1 MPINLPDT
9 LPANLPANL
18 PVVII
23 LMLYLILLYR
33 IARAAD
39 RHQSVLNRVVKSPL
53 VYSLALGV
61 FCTSW
66 TFYGLAGS
74 AAANGWLFMPILL
87 GPVLLFLFGQPLLR
101 RIAYLCRQENTRSI
115 ADFLAARYG
124 KRQGVASTVTLIMV
138 CATVPYIALQMKAI
152 SDTMLL
158 LLPDSNVSQQQLSML
173 ITTVLITLVIF
184 FDNRRLEGGGYHAGL
199 MSAVAFESLMKLIAL
214 VAIAVLAIALINQDS
229 LRLLDAHQAL
239 QSFMAPELNYRFVL
253 ETLIS
258 AAAVLCLPRMFH
270 VTFVEL
276 ISQRYLRIAGYV
288 FPVYLVITGLCIL
301 LISLAGTVMFAGQD
315 IAAETYVMMLPISQG
330 NDWLTL
336 LAFIGGVSA
345 ATAMI
350 IVACITLSYMLSND
364 VVMPYLMHRKRHQP
378 VPAPDYS
385 GAMINSRRATVV
397 LVLVMSAIY
406 HLILANDVRLTDIG
420 LVAFTLAIQVCP
432 PLLFGLYSAR
442 GNAPAVYASLIAG
455 CSIWFITLMLPL
467 LIQAGMWSPGIA
479 EQGIA
484 GIAWLRPTY
493 LFNLS
498 FADDFS
504 RAVTLSLLANIAAYW
519 IFSGA
524 GKSSLSDR
532 IQAKAFLNLARA
544 RPSRRKRTYLIAD
557 LQALL
562 VSFLGESSTRQLIY
576 RHSTPSDSTASGE
589 LIDAA
594 EHALAG
600 VVGVTSAIRLLE
612 TLDKQ
617 HQLDVEDV
625 VNIFEESTRAFRF
638 NQDMIVAAF
647 ESMSSAISVMDNDFR
662 LVSWNANYENMFRYP
677 DGVLKVGI
685 PVADLVHFN
694 AERGLLGPGNAEELV
709 EKRMEHLRSG
719 SPYRVVRN
727 QGNRVIEIKGNPL
740 PGGGYVTTYDDIS
753 EFIDAQER
761 LEKTRLYLEQR
772 VKERTNE
779 LERAQQLAEEAN
791 QSKSRFIAHASHDI
805 LQPLNAAN
813 LYASLLLDQ
822 ARRTGA
828 ENTDIIANLNSAIQ
842 SSEHIIGTFLEI
854 SKLDTGAMR
863 TECKNIPLES
873 LLEPL
878 VSEFRVQA
886 HDNTEIRYVPTS
898 AVVYSDPRYLRRIIQ
913 NFLSN
918 AVKYTQGGKI
928 LLGCRHRPDRLLEIC
943 VLDTG
948 PGIPEADIE
957 HIFDDFFR
965 SSQQQKVTGIGLGL
979 AVAKRFAELLGH
991 QIQCQSEPG
1000 KGSMFSLLV
1009 PLGQRQT
1016 SAHKVS
1022 TAESSPLS
1030 DNLTGRRIFCV
1041 DDDERNL
1048 QALKAVLSDWGC
1060 EFESAPG
1067 AAAAIESARTEG
1079 ALPPDLLVVDWHL
1092 ENGNNGVELTR
1103 ELRRIWQ
1110 KEVPGCLVSAAPEPD
1125 FKMQAAANRMA
1136 FLRKPIKP
1144 ARLRALLE
1152 QLAKKAEVKG

>member
-1 MPINLPDT
+1 M
-9 LPANLPANL
+9 PANL

-23 LMLYLILLYR
+23 LLVYLALLYR

-39 RHQSVLNRVVKSPL
+39 RHQSLLGRIVKSPL

-101 RIAYLCRQENTRSI
+101 RIAALCRQENTRSI

-124 KRQGVASTVTLIMV
+124 KRQGIASTVTLIMV

-158 LLPDSNVSQQQLSML
+158 LLPDSHVSPQQLSTL
-173 ITTVLITLVIF
+173 ITAILITLVIF
-184 FDNRRLEGGGYHAGL
+184 FDNRRLEGAGYHAGL
-199 MSAVAFESLMKLIAL
+199 MTAIAFESLIKLIAMI
-214 VAIAVLAIALINQDS
+214 AIALLAVVLINQDS
-229 LRLLDAHQAL
+229 QRLLAAHEAL
-239 QSFMAPELNYRFVL
+239 QTFLAPQVSYRFVL

-276 ISQRYLRIAGYV
+276 VSQRHLRIAGFT
-288 FPVYLVITGLCIL
+288 FPLYLVITALCIL
-301 LISLAGTVMFAGQD
+301 LISIAGTVVFAGQAVPAD
-315 IAAETYVMMLPISQG
+315 TYVMMLPVNAA

-364 VVMPYLMHRKRHQP
+364 VVLPYLMHRRRFQL

-385 GAMINSRRATVV
+385 SAMINSRRLTVV
-397 LVLVMSAIY
+397 LVLVMSAVY
-406 HLILANDVRLTDIG
+406 QTLLANDVRLTDIG

-432 PLLFGLYSAR
+432 PMLFGVYSAR
-442 GNAPAVYASLIAG
+442 GNASAAYSSLIAG
-455 CSIWFITLMLPL
+455 CSVWFITLMIPL
-467 LIQAGMWSPGIA
+467 LIQAGLLSSEIQSQGLFGI
-479 EQGIA
+479 G
-484 GIAWLRPTY
+484 WLRPDH
-493 LFNLS
+493 LFNS
-498 FADDFS
+498 GFADPFS
-504 RAVTLSLLANIAAYW
+504 RAVTLSLSANVLAYW
-519 IFSGA
+519 LFSGI
-524 GKSSLSDR
+524 GKTNLSDR
-532 IQAKAFLNLARA
+532 IQAKAFLNLSRA
-544 RPSRRKRTYLIAD
+544 RPSRRKRNYLIAD

-562 VSFLGESSTRQLIY
+562 ISFLGESTTRQLIY
-576 RHSTPSDSTASGE
+576 RHSTPSDSFASGE
-589 LIDAA
+589 LVDAA

-600 VVGVTSAIRLLE
+600 VVGVTSAIRLLS
-612 TLDKQ
+612 TLENRS
-617 HQLDVEDV
+617 QLGVEDV
-625 VNIFEESTRAFRF
+625 VNIFEETSRAFRF
-638 NQDMIVAAF
+638 NQDMIVASF
-647 ESMSSAISVMDNDFR
+647 ESMSSAISVMDANFR
-662 LVSWNANYENMFRYP
+662 LVSWNANYEKMFRYP
-677 DGVLKVGI
+677 DGVLRVGI

-694 AERGLLGPGNAEELV
+694 AERGLLGPGSAEEHV

-727 QGNRVIEIKGNPL
+727 QGDRVIEIKGNPL

-753 EFIDAQER
+753 EYIDAQDR

-779 LERAQQLAEEAN
+779 LERAQRMAVEAN

-813 LYASLLLDQ
+813 LYASLLLEQ
-822 ARRTGA
+822 ARKAGA
-828 ENTDIIANLNSAIQ
+828 GNIEIIENLNSAIQ

-854 SKLDTGAMR
+854 SKLDTGAIR
-863 TECKNIPLES
+863 TECKDIPLTT

-878 VSEFRVQA
+878 VAEFRVQTSA
-886 HDNTEIRYVPTS
+886 DTDIRYVPTS

-948 PGIPEADIE
+948 AGIPEADLE

-965 SSQQQKVTGIGLGL
+965 SSQQQTVSGIGLGL

-991 QIQCQSEPG
+991 QIQCQSESG

-1009 PLGQRQT
+1009 PLGQSRPQAQKNET
-1016 SAHKVS
+1016 LL
-1022 TAESSPLS
+1022 PDMLP
-1030 DNLTGRRIFCV
+1030 DNLRGRRIFCV
-1041 DDDERNL
+1041 DDDVRNIR
-1048 QALKAVLSDWGC
+1048 ALEAVLTEWGC
-1060 EFESAPG
+1060 EFSSAAG
-1067 AAAAIESARTEG
+1067 AG
-1079 ALPPDLLVVDWHL
+1079 PALAYAQQNPDAPPDLLVVDWHL
-1092 ENGNNGVELTR
+1092 EDGNNGVELAR
-1103 ELRRIWQ
+1103 ELRKLWK

-1125 FKMQAAANRMA
+1125 FKVQAAANRMA

-1144 ARLRALLE
+1144 GRLRALLE
-1152 QLAKKAEVKG
+1152 QLVRKG

>member
-1 MPINLPDT
+1 M
-9 LPANLPANL
+9 PANL
-18 PVVII
+18 PVVFI
-23 LMLYLILLYR
+23 LMLYLAVLYR
-33 IARAAD
+33 IAKAAD
-39 RHQSVLNRVVKSPL
+39 RHQSMLNRVVKSPL

-87 GPVLLFLFGQPLLR
+87 GPLLLFVFGQPLLR
-101 RIAYLCRQENTRSI
+101 RIAALCRQENTRSI

-158 LLPDSNVSQQQLSML
+158 LLPDSQVSQQQLSIL
-173 ITTVLITLVIF
+173 ITGILITLVIF

-199 MSAVAFESLMKLIAL
+199 MSAVAFESLMKLVAL
-214 VAIAVLAIALINQDS
+214 IAIAVLAVTLINQDS
-229 LRLLDAHQAL
+229 QRLVEAHQAL
-239 QSFMAPELNYRFVL
+239 QTFIAPELNYRFVL

-276 ISQRYLRIAGYV
+276 ISQRHLRIAGYV
-288 FPVYLVITGLCIL
+288 FPLYLVVTGLSIL
-301 LISLAGTVMFAGQD
+301 LISLAGTVMFAGQSV
-315 IAAETYVMMLPISQG
+315 AAETFVMMLPVSQG

-336 LAFIGGVSA
+336 LAFIGGISA

-364 VVMPYLMHRKRHQP
+364 VVLPYLMHRKRHQP

-385 GAMINSRRATVV
+385 SAMINSRRLTVV
-397 LVLVMSAIY
+397 LVLVMSALY
-406 HLILANDVRLTDIG
+406 QLVLANDVRLTDIG

-455 CSIWFITLMLPL
+455 CSVWFITLMVPL
-467 LIQAGMWSPGIA
+467 LIQAGLGSPAYLSEGF
-479 EQGIA
+479 A
-484 GIAWLRPTY
+484 GVSWLRPAHF
-493 LFNLS
+493 LGFD

-504 RAVTLSLLANIAAYW
+504 RAVTLSLVANIAGYW
-519 IFSGA
+519 LFSGSGQA
-524 GKSSLSDR
+524 NLADR

-562 VSFLGESSTRQLIY
+562 VSFLGESTTRQLIY
-576 RHSTPSDSTASGE
+576 RHSTPSDSAASGE

-617 HQLDVEDV
+617 RQLDVEDV

-647 ESMSSAISVMDNDFR
+647 ESMSSAISVMDSDLR
-662 LVSWNANYENMFRYP
+662 LVSWNANYEKMFRYP

-694 AERGLLGPGNAEELV
+694 AERGLLGSGDVEEHV
-709 EKRMEHLRSG
+709 EKRMEYLRSG

-727 QGNRVIEIKGNPL
+727 QRDRVIEIKGNPL

-772 VKERTNE
+772 VKERTTE
-779 LERAQQLAEEAN
+779 LERAQQEAEEAN

-828 ENTDIIANLNSAIQ
+828 ENTDILANLNSAIQ

-863 TECKNIPLES
+863 TECKDIALDS

-878 VSEFRVQA
+878 VAEFRVQA
-886 HDNTEIRYVPTS
+886 LGQTEIRYVPTS
-898 AVVYSDPRYLRRIIQ
+898 AVVYSDPRYLRRILQ

-918 AVKYTQGGKI
+918 AVKYTQNGRI
-928 LLGCRHRPDRLLEIC
+928 LMGCRHRPDRLLEIC

-948 PGIPEADIE
+948 PGIPESDIE

-965 SSQQQKVTGIGLGL
+965 SSQQQQVAGIGLGL
-979 AVAKRFAELLGH
+979 AVAKRFAGLLGH
-991 QIQCQSEPG
+991 QIQCRSQIG
-1000 KGSMFSLLV
+1000 RGSQFSLLV
-1009 PLGQRQT
+1009 PLGQRH
-1016 SAHKVS
+1016 SIRADAPS
-1022 TAESSPLS
+1022 TGTNALSS
-1030 DNLTGRRIFCV
+1030 NLTGRRIFCV

-1048 QALKAVLSDWGC
+1048 LALKAVLSDWGC
-1060 EFESAPG
+1060 EFSSAPG
-1067 AAAAIESARTEG
+1067 AAAALELARQNDSVT
-1079 ALPPDLLVVDWHL
+1079 PDLLVVDWHL
-1092 ENGNNGVELTR
+1092 EEGNNGVDLTR
-1103 ELRRIWQ
+1103 ELRKIWQ
-1110 KEVPGCLVSAAPEPD
+1110 KQIPGCLVSAAPEPD
-1125 FKMQAAANRMA
+1125 FKIQAAANHMA

-1152 QLAKKAEVKG
+1152 QLAKQTETKDES